1 MTAIRKKMLGKAKI
15 SALKAGLKAAQ
26 GTLDSIKGIRV

>member
-1 MTAIRKKMLGKAKI
+1 MMAIRKKMLGKAKI
-15 SALKAGLKAAQ
+15 SALKAAQ